1 MASGELSV
9 SDGEKTSF
17 LILRVLK
24 KENIKMNFF
33 VTPLR
38 LVDSATLL
46 TAVNSFTVEAYVETY
61 ESRSVI
67 ITPHFL

>member
-33 VTPLR
+33 IMPLR

-46 TAVNSFTVEAYVETY
+46 TAVNSFTVEA
-61 ESRSVI
+61 
-67 ITPHFL
+67 LC